1 MVERV
6 GKSRVDRTSL
16 VPSWIPEVLHMLLG
30 CKFLMETARAD
41 VVK

>member
-6 GKSRVDRTSL
+6 CKSRVDRTSL
-16 VPSWIPEVLHMLLG
+16 VPSWIPEGLHMLLG